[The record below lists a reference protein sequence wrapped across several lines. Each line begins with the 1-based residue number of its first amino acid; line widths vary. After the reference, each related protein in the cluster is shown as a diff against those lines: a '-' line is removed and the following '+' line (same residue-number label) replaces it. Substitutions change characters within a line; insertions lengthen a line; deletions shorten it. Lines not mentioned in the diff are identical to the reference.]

1 MSKVISCLFLSHD
14 LRLVVLAGTL
24 CMLSCFVAVMLLRRA
39 LKSSGVAQWTWL
51 ATGGAAGGF
60 GIWATHF
67 VAMLAYDAGT
77 VFQYELVRTLSS
89 LALAMAAT
97 TAATAC
103 ATFLGQRAY
112 IAAGLLFGLGIS
124 SMHFTGM
131 AAIEFPGEIV
141 FDRVLVICAIAIA
154 VALAVPAFNLAC
166 GRGQRQTGLV
176 LPSVLLTLGI
186 VLMHFTAMG
195 AVSVIPGPAEAP
207 QASMLSPAIMIVTI
221 ATVSLSLLAAG
232 LSAALFA
239 MRSEKAVAAGE
250 ESFRLLVQGV
260 TDYAIYMLDRNGHV
274 ANWNAGAERAKGYV
288 ASEIVGKH
296 FSEFYPQEDR
306 LAGLPQR
313 GLETALREGKFEA
326 EGWRLRKDGS
336 RFWAHVV
343 IDAIYDER
351 KGHIGFAKITRDRTE
366 QMEAAARLKAASDNL
381 ALALANMAN
390 GICLYDAEER
400 LVLHNRRTL
409 EIFDIPEGADLVGK
423 SFRELCEYRAR
434 HGVESIA
441 DINGFYEQNR
451 LLFRRKDGGE
461 LTRQLTNGRT
471 VRTIHKPVGNGS
483 WVSTIE
489 DITERVQSESK
500 ISHLASHDSLTGLPN
515 RAYFEERLDAVLARA
530 ANTQARVAALCI
542 DLDRFKD
549 VNDSF
554 GHAVGDQL
562 LRVLSARMSAV
573 TNDSEFVARFGG
585 DEFVGFKSFIE
596 DAELRDFA
604 DRLLGVLSSKA
615 EIGSF
620 DILPGASLGIAVYP
634 ADATDRQKLLSNADM
649 AMYRSKESPDEKIS
663 FYEAGMD
670 EAARERRALARDVWT
685 ALSEEQFFLAYQV
698 QKDARSGAITG
709 YEVLLRWQHPERG
722 LVAPST
728 FIPVAEECGA
738 ISAIGDWV
746 LERACAE
753 AALWRSADKIAVN
766 LSPLQLGSITL
777 VEKVRA
783 VLLKTGLP
791 ASRLELEVT
800 ESAIIGDKARALH
813 ILRQIKALGVTV
825 AIDDFGTGYSS
836 LETLRSF
843 PFDKIKL
850 DRSFTSDLENS
861 RQSKAFVRAIVAL
874 GKSLEVS
881 VLAEGVETE
890 EQMRVLTAEGCD
902 ELQGFLFGRP
912 SAYVEAATVEKPSTR
927 KIA

>member
-39 LKSSGVAQWTWL
+39 LQSTGAAQWTWL

-112 IAAGLLFGLGIS
+112 LAAGLLFGLGIS

-131 AAIEFPGEIV
+131 AAIEFPGEIA
-141 FDRVLVICAIAIA
+141 FDRTLVICAIVIA
-154 VALAVPAFNLAC
+154 VALAIPAFHLAC
-166 GRGQRQTGLV
+166 GRGRRQTGLII
-176 LPSVLLTLGI
+176 PSVVLTLGI

-195 AVSVIPGPAEAP
+195 AVTVVPGPAEAFP
-207 QASMLSPAIMIVTI
+207 ASALSPTIMIVTI

-232 LSAALFA
+232 LTAALFA
-239 MRSEKAVAAGE
+239 IRSERAVAAGE
-250 ESFRLLVQGV
+250 KSFRLLVQGV
-260 TDYAIYMLDRNGHV
+260 TDYAIYMLDREGRV
-274 ANWNAGAERAKGYV
+274 ANWNAGAQRAKGYL

-296 FSEFYPQEDR
+296 VSEFYPHEDR
-306 LAGLPQR
+306 VAGLPER
-313 GLETALREGKFEA
+313 GLETALRDGKFES

-343 IDAIYDER
+343 IDAIYDEQ

-390 GICLYDAEER
+390 GICLYDTEER
-400 LVLHNRRTL
+400 LVLHNKRLL
-409 EIFDIPEGADLVGK
+409 EIFDIPEGTPLVGK

-434 HGVESIA
+434 HGLETIAEVES
-441 DINGFYEQNR
+441 FYAQNR
-451 LLFRRKDGGE
+451 ALFTNRDGGE
-461 LTRQLTNGRT
+461 LTRQLKNGTT
-471 VRTIHKPVGNGS
+471 VRTIHRPIGDGS

-500 ISHLASHDSLTGLPN
+500 INHLASHDSLTGLPN
-515 RAYFEERLDAVLARA
+515 RAHFEERLDSVLARA
-530 ANTQARVAALCI
+530 ETTQTRVAAICI

-554 GHAVGDQL
+554 GHAVGDEL
-562 LRVLSARMSAV
+562 LKVLSTRMSAA
-573 TNDSEFVARFGG
+573 TNDGEFVARFGG
-585 DEFVGFKSFIE
+585 DEFVGFKSFNE
-596 DAELRDFA
+596 DAELGDFA
-604 DRLLGVLSSKA
+604 DRLMGALTTKA

-634 ADATDRQKLLSNADM
+634 ADATDREKLLSNADM
-649 AMYRSKESPDEKIS
+649 AMYRSKESPDERIS

-670 EAARERRALARDVWT
+670 EAARERRSLARDVWT

-722 LVAPST
+722 LVPPAT

-746 LERACAE
+746 LEQACAE
-753 AALWRSADKIAVN
+753 AALWPSKDKIAVN
-766 LSPLQLGSITL
+766 LSPLQLGNTAL
-777 VEKVRA
+777 VDKVRT
-783 VLLKTGLP
+783 VLFKTGLP

-850 DRSFTSDLENS
+850 DRSFTTDLENS

-902 ELQGFLFGRP
+902 ELQGFLLGRP
-912 SAYVEAATVEKPSTR
+912 APYGEIEISEEPRR
-927 KIA
+927 KKTA